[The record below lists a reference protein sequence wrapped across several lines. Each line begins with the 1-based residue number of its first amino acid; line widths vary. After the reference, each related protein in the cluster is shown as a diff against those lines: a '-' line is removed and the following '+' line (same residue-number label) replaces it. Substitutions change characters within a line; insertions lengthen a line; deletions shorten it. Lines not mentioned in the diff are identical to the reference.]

1 MAGEQMGVLNALDMA
16 KTQLY
21 HFTAIVIAGMGF
33 FTDAYDLFCISLV
46 TKLLGRIY
54 YTDLS
59 SDKPGNLPPN
69 VAAAVNGVAF
79 VGTLTGQLFFGWL
92 GDKMGRKKVYG
103 LTLLVMV
110 ICSVASGLSFGQD
123 AKAVMATLCFF
134 RFWLGFG
141 IGGDYPLSATIM
153 SEYANKKTRGAF
165 IAAVF
170 AMQGFGILGGGII
183 ALIVSGAFKAKYDVP
198 AYIEDRTGSLV
209 PQADYV
215 WRIILMFGAF
225 PAAITYYWRMKMPE
239 TARYTALVAKNAA
252 QAAADM
258 SKVLQVELEADV
270 EKVEKLSQK
279 GNSYGLFSKEFAR
292 RHGLHLIGTTSTW
305 FLLDIAF
312 YSSNLFQKDIF
323 TAIGWIP
330 AANTMNAIEE
340 VFRIARA
347 QTLIA
352 LCSTVPGYWFTV
364 AFIDSMGRFAIQL
377 MGFFFMTVFMFALAF
392 PYHHWKKN
400 HIGFVIMYSLTF
412 FFSNFGPNATT
423 FVVPAE
429 IFPARL
435 RSTCHGISAAA
446 GKAGAIVGAFGFL
459 YAAQDKDPSKTE
471 AGYPPGIG
479 VKNALIMLGVI
490 NFLGMVFTFLVPE
503 SKGKSLEELTG
514 ENEDG
519 EMEPTPASTVR
530 TDLAIDNNTDV
541 IKTLIDFYE
550 KLLGS
555 KLTQRK
561 KVFYYLAMAGE
572 QMGVLNAL
580 DVAKTQLYHFTAI
593 VIAGMGFFTDAY
605 DLFCISLVTKLLGR
619 IYYTDLNSAKPG
631 NLPPNVAAAV
641 NGVAFV
647 GTLTGQLFFGWLG
660 DKMGRKKV
668 YGLTLLVMVICSVAS
683 GLSFGQDAKA
693 VMATLCFFRFWLGFG
708 IGGDY
713 PLSATIMSEYANK
726 KTRGAFIAAVFAM
739 QGFGILGGGIVA
751 LIVSTAFNAKY
762 DAPSYLVDRAGS
774 LVHQADYVWRII
786 LMFGAFPAAVTYY
799 WRMKMPET
807 ARYTA
812 LVAKNAK
819 QAASDMSKV
828 LQVELEADVE
838 KVERLAEGKNSFGL
852 FSKQFARRHGL
863 HLVGTTTTWFL
874 LDIAFYSQ
882 NLFQKDIFSAI
893 GWIPAANTMNAIEE
907 VYKIAR
913 AQTLIA
919 LCSTV
924 PGYWFT
930 VAFIDKMGRFAIQL
944 MGFFFMTVFMFALA
958 IPYNHWTQKD
968 NHIGFV
974 IMYSLTFFFANFGPN
989 ATTFVVP
996 AEIFPAR
1003 LRSTCHGISAAA
1015 GKAGAMVG
1023 AFGFLYSA
1031 QSKDPSKTEAGYPP
1045 GIGIRD
1051 QHQFSTQAQNR
1062 VPNSD
1067 LHPNSR
1073 TRHRPKSETWDPDP
1087 VPNLDPDP
1095 DREQMGVL
1103 NALDVAKTQLYHF
1116 TAIVIA
1122 GMGFFTDAYDLFC
1135 ISLVTKLL
1143 GRIYYTDLASDKP
1156 GNLPPNVAA
1165 AVNGVAFV
1173 GTLTGQLFFG
1183 WLGDKMGRK
1192 KVYGLTLLV
1201 MVVCSVASG
1210 LSFSYDAKAVM
1221 ATLCFFRFWLGFGI
1235 GGDYP
1240 LSATIMSEYAN
1251 KKTRGAFIA
1260 AVFAMQGFGILGG
1273 GIVALIVST
1282 AFNAKYDAPSYL
1294 VDRAGSLVH
1303 QADYVWRIILMFG
1316 AFPAAVTYYWRM
1328 KMPETARYTAL
1339 VAKDAKQAA
1348 SDMSKVL
1355 QVELEADVE
1364 KVERLSQSKNSFGL
1378 FSKQF
1383 AKRHGLH
1390 LVGTT
1395 TTWFLLDIA
1404 FYSQNLFQKDIFSA
1418 IGWIPKANTMNAI
1431 EEVYKIARAQT
1442 LIALCSTVPGYWF
1455 TVAFIDHMGRFAIQ
1469 LMGFF
1474 FMTVFMFAL
1483 AIPYNHWTQKDNH
1496 IGFVIMY
1503 SLTFFFA
1510 NFGPNAT
1517 TFVVPAEIFP
1527 ARLRSTCHGISAAAG
1542 KAGAMVGAFGFLYSA
1557 QSKDPTK
1564 TEAGYPPGIGVK
1576 NSLIMLGVINFL
1588 GMAFTFLVPESKG
1601 ISLEELT
1608 GENDGDAEPTP
1619 PIAN

>member
-1 MAGEQMGVLNALDMA
+1 
-16 KTQLY
+16 
-21 HFTAIVIAGMGF
+21 
-33 FTDAYDLFCISLV
+33 
-46 TKLLGRIY
+46 
-54 YTDLS
+54 
-59 SDKPGNLPPN
+59 
-69 VAAAVNGVAF
+69 
-79 VGTLTGQLFFGWL
+79 
-92 GDKMGRKKVYG
+92 
-103 LTLLVMV
+103 
-110 ICSVASGLSFGQD
+110 
-123 AKAVMATLCFF
+123 
-134 RFWLGFG
+134 
-141 IGGDYPLSATIM
+141 
-153 SEYANKKTRGAF
+153 
-165 IAAVF
+165 
-170 AMQGFGILGGGII
+170 
-183 ALIVSGAFKAKYDVP
+183 
-198 AYIEDRTGSLV
+198 
-209 PQADYV
+209 
-215 WRIILMFGAF
+215 
-225 PAAITYYWRMKMPE
+225 
-239 TARYTALVAKNAA
+239 
-252 QAAADM
+252 
-258 SKVLQVELEADV
+258 
-270 EKVEKLSQK
+270 
-279 GNSYGLFSKEFAR
+279 
-292 RHGLHLIGTTSTW
+292 
-305 FLLDIAF
+305 
-312 YSSNLFQKDIF
+312 
-323 TAIGWIP
+323 
-330 AANTMNAIEE
+330 
-340 VFRIARA
+340 
-347 QTLIA
+347 
-352 LCSTVPGYWFTV
+352 
-364 AFIDSMGRFAIQL
+364 
-377 MGFFFMTVFMFALAF
+377 
-392 PYHHWKKN
+392 
-400 HIGFVIMYSLTF
+400 
-412 FFSNFGPNATT
+412 
-423 FVVPAE
+423 
-429 IFPARL
+429 
-435 RSTCHGISAAA
+435 
-446 GKAGAIVGAFGFL
+446 
-459 YAAQDKDPSKTE
+459 
-471 AGYPPGIG
+471 
-479 VKNALIMLGVI
+479 
-490 NFLGMVFTFLVPE
+490 
-503 SKGKSLEELTG
+503 
-514 ENEDG
+514 
-519 EMEPTPASTVR
+519 
-530 TDLAIDNNTDV
+530 
-541 IKTLIDFYE
+541 
-550 KLLGS
+550 
-555 KLTQRK
+555 
-561 KVFYYLAMAGE
+561 MAGE

-1045 GIGIRD
+1045 GIG
-1051 QHQFSTQAQNR
+1051 
-1062 VPNSD
+1062 
-1067 LHPNSR
+1067 
-1073 TRHRPKSETWDPDP
+1073 
-1087 VPNLDPDP
+1087 
-1095 DREQMGVL
+1095 
-1103 NALDVAKTQLYHF
+1103 
-1116 TAIVIA
+1116 
-1122 GMGFFTDAYDLFC
+1122 
-1135 ISLVTKLL
+1135 
-1143 GRIYYTDLASDKP
+1143 
-1156 GNLPPNVAA
+1156 
-1165 AVNGVAFV
+1165 
-1173 GTLTGQLFFG
+1173 
-1183 WLGDKMGRK
+1183 
-1192 KVYGLTLLV
+1192 
-1201 MVVCSVASG
+1201 
-1210 LSFSYDAKAVM
+1210 
-1221 ATLCFFRFWLGFGI
+1221 
-1235 GGDYP
+1235 
-1240 LSATIMSEYAN
+1240 
-1251 KKTRGAFIA
+1251 
-1260 AVFAMQGFGILGG
+1260 
-1273 GIVALIVST
+1273 
-1282 AFNAKYDAPSYL
+1282 
-1294 VDRAGSLVH
+1294 
-1303 QADYVWRIILMFG
+1303 
-1316 AFPAAVTYYWRM
+1316 
-1328 KMPETARYTAL
+1328 
-1339 VAKDAKQAA
+1339 
-1348 SDMSKVL
+1348 
-1355 QVELEADVE
+1355 
-1364 KVERLSQSKNSFGL
+1364 
-1378 FSKQF
+1378 
-1383 AKRHGLH
+1383 
-1390 LVGTT
+1390 
-1395 TTWFLLDIA
+1395 
-1404 FYSQNLFQKDIFSA
+1404 
-1418 IGWIPKANTMNAI
+1418 
-1431 EEVYKIARAQT
+1431 
-1442 LIALCSTVPGYWF
+1442 
-1455 TVAFIDHMGRFAIQ
+1455 
-1469 LMGFF
+1469 
-1474 FMTVFMFAL
+1474 
-1483 AIPYNHWTQKDNH
+1483 
-1496 IGFVIMY
+1496 
-1503 SLTFFFA
+1503 
-1510 NFGPNAT
+1510 
-1517 TFVVPAEIFP
+1517 
-1527 ARLRSTCHGISAAAG
+1527 
-1542 KAGAMVGAFGFLYSA
+1542 
-1557 QSKDPTK
+1557 
-1564 TEAGYPPGIGVK
+1564 VK

-1608 GENDGDAEPTP
+1608 GENEEGDQGEATAPSSARTVP
-1619 PIAN
+1619 L